1 MPTFT
6 YVTVSYCYVGV
17 SYPVVSYADEGY
29 CLVSYPVVG
38 YGFVG
43 VTYRYVSESYRGVG
57 YGGVRYGVVGYGGVW
72 RLEMWR
78 RTHPQSLTRGPGTGR
93 IVGVKGKRERKEPL
107 MTKIEALRWTA
118 EWDLATAVAKTQWFA
133 QCSWDEA
140 RDALLAVAG
149 RGALGRYSAA
159 DVSCAWARIRPSTAP
174 AD

>member
-17 SYPVVSYADEGY
+17 SYRGVGYADESY
-29 CLVSYPVVG
+29 RRVSYPVVS

-43 VTYRYVSESYRGVG
+43 VTYPYVGEGYREVGYRGV
-57 YGGVRYGVVGYGGVW
+57 RCS
-72 RLEMWR
+72 EMWR
-78 RTHPQSLTRGPGTGR
+78 RTHPQGLTRGPDPGR
-93 IVGVKGKRERKEPL
+93 IVGVKGKKREKGTP

-133 QCSWDEA
+133 QCGWDEA

-149 RGALGRYSAA
+149 RGRLGRYSAA
-159 DVSCAWARIRPSTAP
+159 DVSCAWAKIRPSAAP

>member
-1 MPTFT
+1 
-6 YVTVSYCYVGV
+6 
-17 SYPVVSYADEGY
+17 
-29 CLVSYPVVG
+29 
-38 YGFVG
+38 
-43 VTYRYVSESYRGVG
+43 
-57 YGGVRYGVVGYGGVW
+57 
-72 RLEMWR
+72 
-78 RTHPQSLTRGPGTGR
+78 
-93 IVGVKGKRERKEPL
+93 

-159 DVSCAWARIRPSTAP
+159 DVSCAWAKIRPSAAP